1 MVRKDIID
9 IKALNM
15 EELTGVVSIYPW
27 YAGARKELCNRM
39 AALGEGAWS
48 DERYAEQA
56 LYFGSRKIA
65 AMLARAGKDQGCRD
79 ENIELPKPAPAEEPV
94 QQSRIVMAGGDYFSR
109 EQYESVRRAD
119 DGIFSSFASKA
130 REEGYQEPVQQSDF
144 EDICTESLAEI
155 YLQQDYVEQAVQIY
169 SKLGLRYPEK
179 SAYFAALI
187 EKINRKTI

>member
-9 IKALNM
+9 LKTLNM

-65 AMLARAGKDQGCRD
+65 SLLARAGRETSCRD
-79 ENIELPKPAPAEEPV
+79 ENIELPKATPAEEPAIGN
-94 QQSRIVMAGGDYFSR
+94 RIVMVGGDYFSR
-109 EQYESVRRAD
+109 EQYESVRRKD
-119 DGIFSSFASKA
+119 DGIFSTFASKA
-130 REEGYQEPVQQSDF
+130 REDGYPEPVQQSDF
-144 EDICTESLAEI
+144 EDICTETLAEI